1 MIVVD
6 ASVAAK
12 WVLAEPDRDAAKA
25 LLGND
30 RKLIAPSVIRFEV
43 TGAILRRF
51 RKNELDEKTARFACQ
66 EWDELLHDLVIE
78 LVPSEELFVLARDL
92 AFKARHSLSDC
103 LYLAAAKSHSAEVVT
118 ADVTLRDRGKKLYPR
133 ITLLQR
139 AAVAN

>member
-25 LLGND
+25 LLSDG

-66 EWDELLHDLVIE
+66 EWEELLQDLVIE
-78 LVPSEELFVLARDL
+78 LVPSEELFVLARDF
-92 AFKARHSLSDC
+92 AFQARHTLSDC

-118 ADVTLRDRGKKLYPR
+118 ADMTLRDRGRKLYPR
-133 ITLLQR
+133 ITLLR
-139 AAVAN
+139 RTAVAN